1 LEPIRERENVVLVNG
16 KSGTKRFEL
25 RWTFIYEAKAGEA
38 KAGEAKAGEAKAGE
52 AKAGEAKAGE
62 AKAGGLEFRAPAV
75 VPSAVPVEKAEGS
88 GAAPGILPVPGR

>member
-1 LEPIRERENVVLVNG
+1 MEARFLEPIRERENVVLVNG

-25 RWTFIYEAKAGEA
+25 RWTFIY
-38 KAGEAKAGEAKAGE
+38 
-52 AKAGEAKAGE
+52 EAKAGE